1 MPLVVPDAGELRL
14 LGYIVNQL
22 TPTDLVLHLYENDDV
37 DLSTEDFNTSSFT
50 EVSDPSYSSA
60 PLIGAD
66 WTISSN
72 AGISS
77 AIYNNPIT
85 FNFAGAA
92 SVQGYYVTNT
102 NNEIM
107 WAEEFPGAPFT
118 LPSTGGD
125 ITVRPQIQLN

>member
-22 TPTDLVLHLYENDDV
+22 TPTNLVLHLYENDDV

-50 EVSDPSYSSA
+50 EVSDASYSSA
-60 PLIGAD
+60 PLVGDD

-77 AIYNNPIT
+77 AIWVWNSWKRVVLLSKLSSWRAFSRAIST
-85 FNFAGAA
+85 FL
-92 SVQGYYVTNT
+92 
-102 NNEIM
+102 
-107 WAEEFPGAPFT
+107 
-118 LPSTGGD
+118 LP
-125 ITVRPQIQLN
+125 